1 MNHMLK
7 TLCVTAQMLGALALA
22 APAFPQAARDARL
35 VVTVVDPS
43 GGVIPGATVTAAGQ
57 DDTTRAAAVRPA
69 TTTVNGVAT
78 IDALLPGRYSIEAE
92 FGGFEKGVLKDVRLR
107 RGDNKQV
114 VVLGLKNVQE
124 SVTVAQD
131 AQAAA
136 ADPRGNAFKTALT
149 VEEIAAL
156 SDDPAEMAQQLQEM
170 AGGTAVIRV
179 DSFAGGPLPP
189 KALIKS
195 IHIVRD
201 AFAAE
206 NHSAESEEIDIITQ
220 PGSGALR
227 ANVSSRVRDASLNAR
242 SPFTP
247 TKGAERSQSYEGNI
261 GGTLVRNKSS
271 FSLSVESRSAFDTPI
286 INVALPSGNRS
297 EVLNIHRP
305 NDNWSLYG
313 LIDYALTRDQTMR
326 LSYDQ
331 SNTTRKNLGLGGFD
345 YLPER
350 AYDTASQDHE
360 FRAQVVGPF
369 GRRTFANTRVQMTW
383 LNTVSQSAVE
393 LPTVRVFDSATSGG
407 AQVVGGRHPKD
418 LEFASDVD
426 YVRGMNTVRVG
437 VLVDG
442 GRYRSDDATNY
453 LGTYTFTSLDA
464 LKAGRPSLYTRRIG
478 DPLVRYWNM
487 QAGAYVQNDIRVR
500 KNLTLSPGLRYEA
513 QTHLNDRGN
522 FGPRFGLTW
531 APFKNGKTTV
541 RGSVGTFYNW
551 MNSGTYEQ
559 TLRVNGFR
567 QRELNIVNP
576 PYPDP
581 GDVGTITT
589 ANRYVL
595 GDDVEM
601 SRTFRVSAGI
611 DRTLTQKVRV
621 NASYSRVRA
630 LDVLRGRN
638 LNAPV
643 TGVRPDTAFA
653 NEIEVV
659 SDARSVSHQLSTTL
673 NVNFAGGMRNA
684 SQPRWNWHRSTV
696 RFSYW
701 IAKAKNNTDGAFS
714 APASG
719 TLDTEWGPTPGDRR
733 HRMSA
738 SLSTQALR
746 NLNASLTLAANT
758 GTPYTITTG
767 LDNNGDSIFN
777 DRPAG
782 IGRNSVRTPG
792 QSTLSAN
799 LSYSVGIGAPRL
811 STALQERGGGRA
823 APAAGR
829 YRLSFILSATNL
841 TNRPNYA
848 GFSGVMTSPFFRT
861 ATSVTNPRRV
871 ELGASLRF

>member
-1 MNHMLK
+1 MFK

-22 APAFPQAARDARL
+22 APAFPQPARDARL
-35 VVTVVDPS
+35 IVTVVDPS
-43 GGVIPGATVTAAGQ
+43 GGVIPGATVTAAGL
-57 DDTTRAAAVRPA
+57 DDANRAAAVRPA

-107 RGDNKQV
+107 RGDNKHV

-136 ADPRGNAFKTALT
+136 ADPRGNAFKTQLT

-156 SDDPAEMAQQLQEM
+156 SDDPAEMAQQLQDM
-170 AGGTAVIRV
+170 AGGNAIIRV
-179 DSFAGGPLPP
+179 DSFAGAPLPP

-227 ANVSSRVRDASLNAR
+227 ANVNSRVRDASLNAR
-242 SPFTP
+242 NPFTP

-261 GGTLVRNKSS
+261 GGTLVKNKSS
-271 FSLSVESRSAFDTPI
+271 FSLSVEGRNAFDTPI
-286 INVALPSGNRS
+286 INVALPTGNRS

-313 LIDYALTRDQTMR
+313 LIDYALTRDQTLR

-350 AYDTASQDHE
+350 AYETASQDHE

-369 GRRTFANTRVQMTW
+369 GRRTFANTRLQMTW
-383 LNTVSQSAVE
+383 LNTVSHSAVE
-393 LPTVRVFDSATSGG
+393 LPTVRIFDSATSGG

-418 LEFASDVD
+418 LEFASDID

-464 LKAGRPSLYTRRIG
+464 FRAGRPALYTRRIG

-487 QAGAYVQNDIRVR
+487 QAGAYIQDDIRVR

-513 QTHLNDRGN
+513 QTHLNDLGN
-522 FGPRFGLTW
+522 VGPRFGVTW
-531 APFKNGKTTV
+531 APFKNGKTTL

-551 MNSGTYEQ
+551 MNAGTYEQ
-559 TLRVNGFR
+559 TLRVDGFR

-581 GDVGTITT
+581 GDVGTVTT

-595 GDDVEM
+595 GSDVQM

-611 DRTLTQKVRV
+611 DRTLTPKVRV

-643 TGVRPDTAFA
+643 NGVRPDTTFA

-684 SQPRWNWHRSTV
+684 NQPRWNWHRSTV
-696 RFSYW
+696 RLSYW
-701 IAKAKNNTDGAFS
+701 IAKAQNNTDGPFNV
-714 APASG
+714 PASG
-719 TLDTEWGPTPGDRR
+719 TLDTEWGPTQGDRR
-733 HRMSA
+733 HRISA
-738 SLSTQALR
+738 SLSTQALK
-746 NLNASLTLAANT
+746 NLNANLTLAGNT

-782 IGRNSVRTPG
+782 IGRNSVRTPS

-799 LSYSVGIGAPRL
+799 LSYSVGIGSPRL
-811 STALQERGGGRA
+811 SAAFQERGGGERA
-823 APAAGR
+823 AQATGR
-829 YRLSFILSATNL
+829 YRLAFILSATNL